1 MLYVVGRTV
10 PVGIKITASACE
22 KSLTENSSSDFFFV
36 SSGDIVYFSSRRET
50 LYPGFPFSPKKQ
62 R

>member
-36 SSGDIVYFSSRRET
+36 SSGDIVYFQAIWWQNVIAV
-50 LYPGFPFSPKKQ
+50 LLWQ
-62 R
+62 